1 MSIRKILLAAAAA
14 VSMTFA
20 FTGAA
25 AAAAPAISAKA
36 ADTRA
41 ALRDLWTGHI
51 FWVRNVVLAQLD
63 KNAAQTNVAEAQVV
77 ANARQIADSIAPFYG
92 KQAADQLFELLKG
105 HYGPIRQ
112 YLDAALAND
121 AGAQEKAKQ
130 ALTSNA
136 GAIAK
141 FLSGANPNLPYDA
154 LNGMLLAHGG
164 HHVSQIDQLKSKA
177 YADEA
182 KTWTAMQGHMNHIA
196 DALASGIA
204 KQFPEKF

>member
-154 LNGMLLAHGG
+154 L
-164 HHVSQIDQLKSKA
+164 SKA